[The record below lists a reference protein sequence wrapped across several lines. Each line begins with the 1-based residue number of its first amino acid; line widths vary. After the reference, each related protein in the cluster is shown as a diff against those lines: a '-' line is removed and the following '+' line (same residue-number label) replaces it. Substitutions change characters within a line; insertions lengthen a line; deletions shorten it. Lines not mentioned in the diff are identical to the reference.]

1 MGEILNNDFFD
12 QVIEIF
18 KQAKNNLKVAVNM
31 TMVYSYY
38 EAGRI
43 IVEEEQSGKARADYG
58 KYVLKELS
66 ERLMSEFGRGFSVEN
81 LKLMRRFYQV
91 YSKDQIGEMAFT
103 QSESLPKVKEGR
115 KFYLSW
121 SHYLILMRIADIDE
135 RHFYEIEAYK
145 NNWSKSELSRQY
157 GSSLYERLALSRDK
171 EVVMGLALKVRYDLQ
186 SKNTFYICKTSKE
199 RNGSVFIAV

>member
-91 YSKDQIGEMAFT
+91 YSKDQMGKWR
-103 QSESLPKVKEGR
+103 LP
-115 KFYLSW
+115 
-121 SHYLILMRIADIDE
+121 
-135 RHFYEIEAYK
+135 
-145 NNWSKSELSRQY
+145 N
-157 GSSLYERLALSRDK
+157 
-171 EVVMGLALKVRYDLQ
+171 LKVCPR
-186 SKNTFYICKTSKE
+186 
-199 RNGSVFIAV
+199 